1 MSIILLY
8 SLLAVILF
16 PFYIMILLVRAI
28 KGKENIKSIIS
39 RLTFYS
45 TKRNKEELI
54 WIHAASVGESMIAI
68 NLVDQLKKKYQNADF
83 LITTGTLSS
92 ANLIN
97 KWLSTGVY
105 HEFTPLDNILTV
117 RRFYKYWQ
125 PTLGIFVESDIWP
138 VLVTFGAKKCKLIL
152 LNGRLSDKSFKI
164 WQKFPKIFKVLTD
177 SFSYVGVQSMADLE
191 KYQSLGC
198 DKAENLGNIK
208 FANKE
213 LEADSKELTSLQEL
227 FKGRKIFVAASTHE
241 EDESVL
247 LDIICQFKKEKID
260 KFLPIIILR
269 HPERAIDVASVCNKL
284 GLRYSLRSDKTKND
298 IFKNDLYIVNSF
310 DELGLFYSLA
320 GITFI
325 GGSFKVR
332 SRIAGHNLLE
342 PAHFGNVII
351 VGPNMSNFQNITD
364 EMLENKACIQ
374 VNSSEELK
382 NQILFFLADKN
393 QKVCQ
398 EYSGNAKKY
407 VQSKQKIL
415 TNYLQQIDIFFND

>member
-8 SLLAVILF
+8 SLLTVILV

-39 RLTFYS
+39 RLTLYS
-45 TKRNKEELI
+45 TKRNKEKLI

-97 KWLSTGVY
+97 KWLPTGVY

-164 WQKFPKIFKVLTD
+164 WQKFPKIFKILTD
-177 SFSYVGVQSMADLE
+177 SFSYVAVQSTADLE

-198 DKAENLGNIK
+198 DKAENLCNIK

-213 LEADSKELTSLQEL
+213 LVVDSKELTFLEEL

-269 HPERAIDVASVCNKL
+269 HPERAIDIVSICNKL

-298 IFKNDLYIVNSF
+298 FFKNDLYIVNSF

-320 GITFI
+320 DITFI
-325 GGSFKVR
+325 GGSFKVK
-332 SRIAGHNLLE
+332 SRVAGHNLLE

-382 NQILFFLADKN
+382 NRILFFLADKN
-393 QKVCQ
+393 QKICQ

>member
-68 NLVDQLKKKYQNADF
+68 NLVDQLKKKYQNTDF

-177 SFSYVGVQSMADLE
+177 SFSYVGVQSTADLE

-320 GITFI
+320 DITFI
-325 GGSFKVR
+325 GGSFKVT